1 MICGNSKKDNTE
13 VGEWDLMRLCYRLFT
28 VNDLSTN
35 FLFIEIG
42 FRMQQ
47 KIRSS
52 LEPHSKHDHFVLERH
67 ESLKYFVEIP
77 QIPQCFDETYFG
89 INMQ

>member
-1 MICGNSKKDNTE
+1 
-13 VGEWDLMRLCYRLFT
+13 MRLCYRLFT

-52 LEPHSKHDHFVLERH
+52 LEPHSKHDGFVQQIVLERH

-77 QIPQCFDETYFG
+77 QIPHCFKETYFG